1 MSKPMAEASLASEI
15 AIAVSSSITTLAAL
29 MGAKKAKETMYPDAA
44 PSRKGSSGVLSIYA
58 RMSDVEHRVAQSEYN
73 SNTTKEGIAKVE
85 ASLERIHSRIDQVDQ
100 RLSRIEGYNS
110 AMSRNK
116 G

>member
-1 MSKPMAEASLASEI
+1 MSKPMADGGIASEV
-15 AIAVSSSITTLAAL
+15 AIAVSSSITTLMAFL
-29 MGAKKAKETMYPDAA
+29 GAKKAKETMYPDAA

-58 RMSDVEHRVAQSEYN
+58 RMTDVEHRIAQSEYN
-73 SNTTKEGIAKVE
+73 SNTTKEGIAKIDV
-85 ASLERIHSRIDQVDQ
+85 ALERIHSRIDQVDQ